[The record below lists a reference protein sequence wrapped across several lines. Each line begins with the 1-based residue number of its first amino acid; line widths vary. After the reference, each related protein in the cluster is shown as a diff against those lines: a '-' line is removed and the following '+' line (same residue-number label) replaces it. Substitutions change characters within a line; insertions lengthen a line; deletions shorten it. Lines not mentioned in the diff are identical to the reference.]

1 MNPPIQ
7 YTANYVSFPDEKR
20 KRLSEELRWERRGDT
35 PRSEY
40 YINRFDVPYTYG
52 RGVGQRTYLPSPS
65 HPIIDELFEQ
75 LKDTGYS
82 YDVCFLNR
90 YLNQKDS
97 LYWHADNEGIMDGER
112 PIITVSLGVER
123 EIWFR
128 PKKESKCSSFKE
140 QYYNS
145 PYCQYCNYTAR
156 EHHYVGDVV
165 KQLLQNGSMCLMKP
179 GMQSVWEHRIPK
191 ASFECGERISLTF
204 RGYVATS

>member
-1 MNPPIQ
+1 MNPPI
-7 YTANYVSFPDEKR
+7 YYVANYVSLPDEKR
-20 KRLSEELRWERRGDT
+20 KRLSEELVWERRGDT

-40 YINRFDVPYTYG
+40 YVNRFNVPYTYG
-52 RGVGQRTYLPSPS
+52 KGVGQRTYKPSPS

-97 LYWHADNEGIMDGER
+97 LYWHADNEGIMDGLR

-128 PKKESKCSSFKE
+128 PK
-140 QYYNS
+140 NS
-145 PYCQYCNYTAR
+145 NEIT
-156 EHHYVGDVV
+156 

-179 GMQSVWEHRIPK
+179 GMQSTWEHRIPK
-191 ASFECGERISLTF
+191 ASFICGERISLTF
-204 RGYVATS
+204 RGYKYANEVSPTNEVS